1 MLHNIGSKYFYS
13 YIHFFKS
20 LLLCR
25 DTRVLNP
32 IPPTQ
37 AAGRETPSTDGR
49 SIAGLNYFGIPIQ
62 IYSFISMLTIS
73 VLEFSFREHVKSKD
87 KNKE

>member
-1 MLHNIGSKYFYS
+1 MLRNIGSKYFYS
-13 YIHFFKS
+13 YIHFSNHFS
-20 LLLCR
+20 F
-25 DTRVLNP
+25 VG
-32 IPPTQ
+32 TQ
-37 AAGRETPSTDGR
+37 ACWILSHQLWTDGR
-49 SIAGLNYFGIPIQ
+49 FIAELNYFGMPIH